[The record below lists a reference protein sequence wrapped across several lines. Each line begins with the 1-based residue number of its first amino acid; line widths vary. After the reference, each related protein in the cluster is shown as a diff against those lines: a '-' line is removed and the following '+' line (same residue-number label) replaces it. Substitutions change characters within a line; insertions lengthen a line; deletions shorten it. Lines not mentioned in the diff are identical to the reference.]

1 MVIDMNVHPLLYQAI
16 YDDETFAD
24 WERVFGM
31 GLMGPMDYDEIFA
44 EMRVGGIDKNVLLPL
59 DLTTTEGL
67 CLATN
72 EQCAQIVADHPGRFI
87 NFASVDPNRSDAA
100 DVLEHAFRDLGAR
113 GISLHPAKQRFW
125 ATDPCMEPVFDLCE
139 QYDRPI
145 VFDAG
150 LSWEP
155 NAPTKYGHPLALE
168 EAIMRHPKVR
178 VCLSHFAWPWV
189 REMVMLMLKYP
200 NCYTECSVLY
210 LDSPEE
216 SIERLFT
223 VDMGPRWFQ
232 RSLCHQVMF
241 ASNTPRF
248 RAFKIRRAIEH
259 LGLPDYAHDALL
271 GGNAVEFLGG
281 VESSAAEMGAVVTS
295 TGWWR

>member
-1 MVIDMNVHPLLYQAI
+1 MVIDANVHPLLYRTI
-16 YDDETFAD
+16 YDEETFAF
-24 WERVFGM
+24 WEREFGM
-31 GLMGPMDYDEIFA
+31 GLMGPMDYDEVFA
-44 EMRVGGIDKNVLLPL
+44 EMDVGGIDRNILLPL
-59 DLTTTEGL
+59 DVTSTSGGWF
-67 CLATN
+67 ATN
-72 EQCAQIVADHPGRFI
+72 EQVAKIVSEHPDRFI
-87 NFASVDPNRSDAA
+87 GFASVDPNTADAPER
-100 DVLEHAFRDLGAR
+100 LERAFRELGAR
-113 GISLHPAKQRFW
+113 GVSLHPAKQRFW
-125 ATDPCMEPVFDLCE
+125 ATDECMEPIFELC
-139 QYDRPI
+139 QTYDRPI

-155 NAPTKYGHPLALE
+155 NAPTRYGHPLAIE
-168 EAIMRHPKVR
+168 EAIMRHPDVR

-232 RSLCHQVMF
+232 RSFSHQVMF

-248 RAFKIRRAIEH
+248 RAFKIRRAIEA
-259 LGLPDYAHDALL
+259 LDLPAFAHDALL
-271 GGNAVEFLGG
+271 GGNALEFLGDG
-281 VESSAAEMGAVVTS
+281 YDPLAAPAASSPKEA
-295 TGWWR
+295 R